1 MDAPL
6 PQTRRRQLSGT
17 EGTGVDIEPKP
28 MRLGLSHRR
37 MAMNDQLRQ
46 RLRAVVKA
54 RADENEVVVLLCRD
68 RPFGIDTGMDE
79 QHLRRIQQDRQPAEK
94 VEMIVG

>member
-1 MDAPL
+1 MAL
-6 PQTRRRQLSGT
+6 PQSRSRQLSGT
-17 EGTGVDIEPKP
+17 VGAGVDIEPKP
-28 MRLGLSHRR
+28 MRFGLSHRR

-54 RADENEVVVLLCRD
+54 RADVNKVVIVLRFD
-68 RPFGIDTGMDE
+68 RSFRIDTGMDE
-79 QHLRRIQQDRQPAEK
+79 QDLRRIQQNRQPAEK